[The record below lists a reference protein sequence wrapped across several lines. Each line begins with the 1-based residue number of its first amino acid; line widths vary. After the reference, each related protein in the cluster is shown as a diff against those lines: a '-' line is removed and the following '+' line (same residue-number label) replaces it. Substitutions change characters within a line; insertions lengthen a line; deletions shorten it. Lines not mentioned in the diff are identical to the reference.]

1 MQRERKKLRKIV
13 LDIISEIWYNM
24 LLFDWNKI
32 MRVSKGNVGD
42 IIQILRIITYKIQPK
57 NYYDKTFKFYK
68 YKFGGKSYLLNPKDL
83 LERGRA
89 FSDREVVEY
98 AGVASFRS
106 YNHYVVTKD
115 TTLDLIRYPL
125 SEDIITNNR
134 LLWIEDDK
142 IHFKFEEI
150 TDLKELKWQ

>member
-1 MQRERKKLRKIV
+1 
-13 LDIISEIWYNM
+13 M

-32 MRVSKGNVGD
+32 MRISKGNVGN

-68 YKFGGKSYLLNPKDL
+68 YKFGGSSYILNPQDL

-98 AGVASFRS
+98 AGVASFRN
-106 YNHYVVTKD
+106 YHEYVNTKD
-115 TTLDLIRYPL
+115 TTLDFLMSPI
-125 SEDIITNNR
+125 SEGIINNNR
-134 LLWIEDDK
+134 LLELKDGRV
-142 IHFKFEEI
+142 HFLFEE
-150 TDLKELKWQ
+150 TMEK